1 MAFSSANIDSITFGL
16 EGVAVGAAD
25 RCVPFLNKEMSS
37 MSIAD
42 SQDAFDEL
50 REERFACLS
59 QSDEMDWEETTEVTI
74 PFIPAKVNPFL
85 DAKAVSKPA
94 NPVNPFLPQP
104 AATSLPVE
112 MEIDEWSINDPDN
125 TNANAQPARQRNTRN
140 KQRNNQRQSKGSGN
154 TTKSNNGG
162 SNSTSH
168 KPKGPAGG
176 RKDHSNNNSN
186 SETRRGG
193 NNQNNNSSRRRS
205 NNGNKNRSQRE

>member
-74 PFIPAKVNPFL
+74 PFIPAKVNPFLGAEAASKPVNPFVTAKVNPFL

-168 KPKGPAGG
+168 KPKG
-176 RKDHSNNNSN
+176 
-186 SETRRGG
+186 
-193 NNQNNNSSRRRS
+193 NNNSSRRRS